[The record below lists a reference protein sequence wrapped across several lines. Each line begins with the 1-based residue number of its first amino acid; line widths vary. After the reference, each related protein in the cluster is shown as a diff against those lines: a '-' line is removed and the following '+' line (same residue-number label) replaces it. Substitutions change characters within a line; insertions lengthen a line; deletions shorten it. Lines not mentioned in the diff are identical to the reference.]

1 MIVAFRDFNVGL
13 GWDYSYITQPPVFA
27 DIGRFDMEIDNITF
41 RANFTTNFENGILQT
56 NISELE
62 FNIESWYFNMQGLTD
77 WSELQN
83 DIANFWGNIIIDRLV
98 SCIKYAG
105 PEKLS
110 KFINLFLQMIPDNI
124 PIPHTDLY
132 LQGGIMDDFK
142 IRDHGY
148 LRFPMVITLQNKTCP
163 FNQDNKVEFIEYR
176 DDKKQA

>member
-1 MIVAFRDFNVGL
+1 
-13 GWDYSYITQPPVFA
+13 
-27 DIGRFDMEIDNITF
+27 
-41 RANFTTNFENGILQT
+41 
-56 NISELE
+56 
-62 FNIESWYFNMQGLTD
+62 MQGLTD

-83 DIANFWGNIIIDRLV
+83 NIANFWGNIIINRLV

-142 IRDHGY
+142 ITDHGY